1 MALTRSAPPIYFC
14 FIEATTPVTQS
25 PIEPPNDSRGSEPPT
40 TGPRRPLSFDEMVAV
55 GVAFLSIG
63 SVLFWGLTRGGVNL
77 GESLVELDAP
87 LTAATGSRL
96 SPDSEEEVDEAIAAA
111 DGVAN
116 AAGEIEELPRS
127 ARRELAA
134 QAIAR
139 RESLSRRRDR
149 GIFGT
154 AAAGTAAGV
163 TGAAA
168 TEGLAANEVIPN
180 ANTAETA
187 ATPTGVVPSAA
198 ATAEPQDAINFN
210 DVPDNYWA
218 KPYIDALSSRG
229 LTSGFEDGLFRPDQP
244 VTRAQIANIVSRAF
258 DLKEDKE
265 ALAFSDV
272 SGDYWAREPIEEVV
286 KGGFM
291 TGFPDNTFAPDA
303 PVTRTQSLIT
313 LVSGLG
319 IEPPTDVQASLD
331 RYTDASAIPNWAD
344 EKVAA
349 ATAGGLVTNY
359 PNLDQLKPNEPTT
372 RAELSAFI
380 YQALV
385 ETGAVDPI
393 DSQYLVEP

>member
-1 MALTRSAPPIYFC
+1 MALPGSALVYFC
-14 FIEATTPVTQS
+14 FIKATIPVTQS
-25 PIEPPNDSRGSEPPT
+25 PIEPPNDPRGSEPPT

-63 SVLFWGLTRGGVNL
+63 SVLFWGLTQGGINL
-77 GESLVELDAP
+77 GESLVGLDAP
-87 LTAATGSRL
+87 LTAATGSQL

-111 DGVAN
+111 DGIAN
-116 AAGEIEELPRS
+116 AAGDIEELPRS

-134 QAIAR
+134 RATAR

-149 GIFGT
+149 SILGT

-163 TGAAA
+163 AGAAA
-168 TEGLAANEVIPN
+168 TEGLAADEVIPDVN
-180 ANTAETA
+180 TA

-198 ATAEPQDAINFN
+198 ATADPQDAINFN

-258 DLKEDKE
+258 DLREDKE
-265 ALAFSDV
+265 TLAFSDV
-272 SGDYWAREPIEEVV
+272 SDDYWAREPIEEVV
-286 KGGFM
+286 RGGFM
-291 TGFPDNTFAPDA
+291 TGFPDDTFAPDI
-303 PVTRTQSLIT
+303 PVTRTQSLTT

-319 IEPPTDVQASLD
+319 IEPPNNVQASLD
-331 RYTDASAIPNWAD
+331 RYTDADAIPNWAD
-344 EKVAA
+344 GKIAA
-349 ATAGGLVTNY
+349 ATAGNLVINY
-359 PNLDQLKPNEPTT
+359 PNIDQLKPTEPTT
-372 RAELSAFI
+372 RAELAAFI

-385 ETGAVDPI
+385 ETGAVEPI
-393 DSQYLVEP
+393 DSEYLVEP